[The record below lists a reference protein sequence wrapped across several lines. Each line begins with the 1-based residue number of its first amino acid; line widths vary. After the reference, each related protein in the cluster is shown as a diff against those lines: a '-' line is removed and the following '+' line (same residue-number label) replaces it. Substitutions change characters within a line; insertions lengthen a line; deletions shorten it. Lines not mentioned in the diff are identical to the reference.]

1 MNAGEIS
8 RKGLS
13 LVLSDPAMIIAE
25 LAWRWAFAVG
35 AIGIVLFYSGTVRD
49 AISLSAADQGI
60 LLSGNLLLTLDVLS
74 RIVANAL
81 PFVMQA
87 AAGAIPKIALIW
99 LACITLGRSPLLR
112 RIVEKSGGAPVVING
127 RFWISMTAIHAI
139 RIVLLLI
146 VISAFLGASRVAAFF
161 LGSDMN
167 HPRILLALAAYLL
180 TFSIGIAIYLS
191 TNFVA
196 SLASLYV
203 AQGRRAL
210 DAMADEA
217 HASLKEKALL
227 GATAASNAT
236 LRTVAATVVTGA
248 SVLLLPLSR
257 YVPQSVLL
265 VVAALLS
272 VLYCIASDI
281 LLLARTMAYSLIT
294 QGQSSGLQG
303 NSETPL
309 YSAPPDLRS

>member
-127 RFWISMTAIHAI
+127 RFWIS
-139 RIVLLLI
+139 
-146 VISAFLGASRVAAFF
+146 
-161 LGSDMN
+161 
-167 HPRILLALAAYLL
+167 
-180 TFSIGIAIYLS
+180 
-191 TNFVA
+191 
-196 SLASLYV
+196 
-203 AQGRRAL
+203 
-210 DAMADEA
+210 
-217 HASLKEKALL
+217 
-227 GATAASNAT
+227 
-236 LRTVAATVVTGA
+236 
-248 SVLLLPLSR
+248 
-257 YVPQSVLL
+257 
-265 VVAALLS
+265 
-272 VLYCIASDI
+272 
-281 LLLARTMAYSLIT
+281 
-294 QGQSSGLQG
+294 
-303 NSETPL
+303 
-309 YSAPPDLRS
+309 